1 MLSNRRIVIIGAG
14 HVGTHCAAALSFQ
27 NICDEI
33 VFIDRDKEKEKSQAM
48 DLADSVAFL
57 QSAPVI
63 RVGDYKDCEDAD
75 IIVIAAGVPR
85 LPGQTRLD
93 TLGASVECI
102 KDVVEN
108 LKQVKINGIVITIT
122 NPADIIA
129 DYVRKGLDLP
139 KNQVFSTGTSLD
151 TARTRRTV
159 ADLCNVDPR
168 SVLAFAMGEHGDSSM
183 VPFSHMTIFG
193 KPYKEFVSENKGRV
207 KEFSEEKV
215 VEGTHMRGM
224 DIINGKGS
232 TEFGI
237 GAALADMAKA
247 VLTNEHR
254 ILPASTLL
262 EGEYGQKNVHAGVPC
277 IIGRNGIESVVELH
291 LTEEENK
298 QFAKSCDIIIEHI
311 KMAETI

>member
-1 MLSNRRIVIIGAG
+1 
-14 HVGTHCAAALSFQ
+14 
-27 NICDEI
+27 
-33 VFIDRDKEKEKSQAM
+33 M

-129 DYVRKGLDLP
+129 DYVRKGLDMP

-298 QFAKSCDIIIEHI
+298 QFAKSCDIIREHI